1 MTNPRIKLIIP
12 LYSLFISITP
22 HNLLSQYSNLKLEN
36 SQFIFDKNYEV
47 DSISSLEIEN
57 LIKTGLP
64 RLNGITM
71 IQIYKGFITAK
82 IDGIFIDYKKYGGR
96 WGSTLAA
103 LNHPFYADL
112 TILWKDGKYKVL
124 VSNMYFNVNG
134 FGIIK
139 CHDLFINKQ
148 GNELR
153 DGVDVIKA
161 GVYIEKHLSDLFKLN
176 PKLIE
181 W

>member
-1 MTNPRIKLIIP
+1 
-12 LYSLFISITP
+12 
-22 HNLLSQYSNLKLEN
+22 
-36 SQFIFDKNYEV
+36 
-47 DSISSLEIEN
+47 
-57 LIKTGLP
+57 
-64 RLNGITM
+64 
-71 IQIYKGFITAK
+71 
-82 IDGIFIDYKKYGGR
+82 
-96 WGSTLAA
+96 
-103 LNHPFYADL
+103 
-112 TILWKDGKYKVL
+112 
-124 VSNMYFNVNG
+124 MYFNVNG